1 MKQILQNIRTGETI
15 LEELPTPA
23 ISRKSILIRTNRS
36 LVSLGTERMLVEF
49 GKSSIIQKARQ
60 QPDKVKQ
67 VLDKMRTDGVLPTLE
82 AIFNK
87 LDQPIPLGYCN
98 VGEVIEVGEDVT
110 EFKIGDRVASN
121 GAHAEIISVPKN
133 LAVKIPESVNDDE
146 ATFTVIGSIGL
157 QGIRLLNPSIGET
170 IVVYGLGLIGLI
182 SAQLLKMNGCNV
194 IGIDIDDDKCSLA
207 EKLGITSIN
216 VKHTDP
222 NKFILHKTSENG
234 CDGVLITASSK
245 SNEIIS
251 QSAKMCRKKGSI
263 VLIGVVDLELNRN
276 EFYEKE
282 LSFQVSCSYGPGR
295 YDEMYEQQGV
305 DYPFPYV
312 RWTEKRN
319 FEAIL
324 NAIAS
329 SNLNV
334 KDLITKKVDLNEYKS
349 IYKKIDSS
357 KTIASI
363 LKYSQENKDPSFFKN
378 INFNKDS
385 YKEQKAVLGII
396 GSGNFTRSTI
406 LPCLSKTKARIK
418 YISSSNGISSTLLA
432 KKYNIDNS
440 TTDYNKIISND
451 EIDTVIIATRHDSHS
466 KYVIE
471 SLEAGKNTFV
481 EKPLA
486 INEEQLNK
494 IIHSLNNSPNSQLT
508 VGYNRR
514 FSPHIEKIKKTM
526 GLNCGPIN
534 IIANMNAGFIEKN
547 HWVNDLEIGGG
558 RIIGEACHLIDLCTF
573 LTNSLVSSVCMSS
586 MGKEFNVLSDNA
598 SIILKFMDGSN
609 ATINY
614 FSNGSKKY
622 NKERVE
628 IYSNQ
633 RTWVLDNYTK
643 TTAFGVKNFK
653 SMRSRL
659 DKGHRNQ
666 FKRLI
671 ENIRLGHGPLI
682 SLDQI
687 INVSKT
693 SLAALESLRSNK
705 WINV

>member
-263 VLIGVVDLELNRN
+263 VLIGVV
-276 EFYEKE
+276 
-282 LSFQVSCSYGPGR
+282 
-295 YDEMYEQQGV
+295 
-305 DYPFPYV
+305 
-312 RWTEKRN
+312 
-319 FEAIL
+319 
-324 NAIAS
+324 
-329 SNLNV
+329 
-334 KDLITKKVDLNEYKS
+334 
-349 IYKKIDSS
+349 
-357 KTIASI
+357 
-363 LKYSQENKDPSFFKN
+363 
-378 INFNKDS
+378 
-385 YKEQKAVLGII
+385 VL
-396 GSGNFTRSTI
+396 
-406 LPCLSKTKARIK
+406 
-418 YISSSNGISSTLLA
+418 
-432 KKYNIDNS
+432 
-440 TTDYNKIISND
+440 
-451 EIDTVIIATRHDSHS
+451 
-466 KYVIE
+466 
-471 SLEAGKNTFV
+471 
-481 EKPLA
+481 
-486 INEEQLNK
+486 
-494 IIHSLNNSPNSQLT
+494 
-508 VGYNRR
+508 
-514 FSPHIEKIKKTM
+514 
-526 GLNCGPIN
+526 
-534 IIANMNAGFIEKN
+534 
-547 HWVNDLEIGGG
+547 
-558 RIIGEACHLIDLCTF
+558 
-573 LTNSLVSSVCMSS
+573 
-586 MGKEFNVLSDNA
+586 
-598 SIILKFMDGSN
+598 
-609 ATINY
+609 
-614 FSNGSKKY
+614 
-622 NKERVE
+622 
-628 IYSNQ
+628 
-633 RTWVLDNYTK
+633 
-643 TTAFGVKNFK
+643 
-653 SMRSRL
+653 
-659 DKGHRNQ
+659 
-666 FKRLI
+666 
-671 ENIRLGHGPLI
+671 
-682 SLDQI
+682 
-687 INVSKT
+687 
-693 SLAALESLRSNK
+693 
-705 WINV
+705 